1 MQVTLHGIDERAPV
15 RIRQQGRM
23 THEDFYE
30 FCAANPDLR
39 VELTA
44 EGDIIIMPPA
54 GAETGYRNSEL
65 ARQLGNWSRQDGRG
79 RAFDSNTEFLLP
91 DGSALCPDAS
101 WVERTR
107 LAKLTREQKRKFT
120 PLVPDF
126 IVELTSPSDRL
137 PRVRKNM
144 EAWIANGVKLG
155 WLLDADR
162 RMAYIY
168 RPRRDDAEK
177 LNAPAKL
184 KGEGPVAGFVLDLA
198 EIWDP
203 DL

>member
-1 MQVTLHGIDERAPV
+1 MQLVLHNVKARS
-15 RIRQQGRM
+15 RIRIEGDKRM
-23 THEDFYE
+23 NPEEFYG
-30 FCAANPDLR
+30 FCVANPDLR
-39 VELTA
+39 IELTA
-44 EGDIIIMPPA
+44 EGEIVIMPPT
-54 GAETGYRNSEL
+54 GAETGHRNNEL

-91 DGSALCPDAS
+91 DGSAMSPDAS

-107 LAKLTREQKRKFT
+107 LARLTREQKRKFP

-126 IVELTSPSDRL
+126 VVELTSPSDRL
-137 PRVRKNM
+137 PRVRKKM
-144 EAWIANGVKLG
+144 ESWIANSVKLA
-155 WLLDADR
+155 WLIDADR
-162 RMAYIY
+162 RTAYIY
-168 RPRRDDAEK
+168 RPGREPEK
-177 LNAPAKL
+177 LNAPPKL